1 MKKRETWQ
9 TKIGLIFAAA
19 GNAVGL
25 GNLLRFPSKVAL
37 YGGGAFM
44 VPYFVALFLLGIP
57 LMLIEWVIGRYAGAK
72 GHGSMTG
79 IIGSFFNHSYVSR
92 VLGSIGVSIPVL
104 IVCYYIYIESWTLG
118 FAFLSLFG
126 QMPEPV
132 QSPDYKTAME
142 PYISF
147 FKDYTKPSYIDLGFL
162 VITQPSLTAL
172 VFLVITLAI
181 NWVILQRG
189 IVKGI
194 ELTAKYGLPLLILM
208 GIFLGFVS
216 LSMNGWKG
224 VEGLLFIY
232 TPDFSKLSDPQ
243 VWLEASGQ
251 IFFTLSL
258 GMGAIATYAS
268 YVKRNEDVVKT
279 GLWTAGLNEFI
290 EVVIGASIAIPAAF
304 AVFGA
309 LAVPELAKEGTFR
322 IGFMSMPAILMSLPL
337 GSLLSAVWFFLLFI
351 AALTSSLA
359 LTQPLVALLE
369 DEMRWSHSKAVNVS
383 MLVVSAGAFLSAF
396 VPGFIDDVDFWA
408 GTFMLLFFGLLE
420 IIIFVWIFGVNNF
433 HRELNTN
440 SFIKIPKALV
450 YFFAVVSP
458 AFLIILLYFWGVTK
472 LPQVLSQTEPGVLI
486 ARAFVIFV
494 LVLIA
499 FFSVESR
506 RRYLAGPHM

>member
-1 MKKRETWQ
+1 MKRETWQ

-19 GNAVGL
+19 GNAIGL

-79 IIGSFFNHSYVSR
+79 IIGSFFNHSYGSR

-126 QMPEPV
+126 QMPQPV

-142 PYISF
+142 PYVSF
-147 FKDYTKPSYIDLGFL
+147 FNNYMKPSNIDLGFL
-162 VITQPSLTAL
+162 EIIRPSLTAL

-268 YVKRNEDVVKT
+268 YVERNEDVVKA
-279 GLWTAGLNEFI
+279 GLLTAGLNEFV

-337 GSLLSAVWFFLLFI
+337 GSLLSTVWFFLLFI

-369 DEMRWSHSKAVNVS
+369 DEMRWDHSKAVNVS
-383 MLVVSAGAFLSAF
+383 MLLVSAGAFLSAF

-408 GTFMLLFFGLLE
+408 GTLMLLFFGLLE
-420 IIIFVWIFGVNNF
+420 IIIFVWVFGVHNF

-458 AFLIILLYFWGVTK
+458 AFLVILLHFWGVTK

>member
-1 MKKRETWQ
+1 MKRKRETWQ

-79 IIGSFFNHSYVSR
+79 IIGSFFNHSYGSR

-118 FAFLSLFG
+118 FAFLSLLG
-126 QMPEPV
+126 KMPEPV

-142 PYISF
+142 PYVSF
-147 FKDYTKPSYIDLGFL
+147 FKEYTKPS
-162 VITQPSLTAL
+162 LTAI
-172 VFLVITLAI
+172 VFLIITLAI

-194 ELTAKYGLPLLILM
+194 ELTAKYGLPLLLLM
-208 GIFLGFVS
+208 GIFLSFVS

-232 TPDFSKLSDPQ
+232 TPDFSRLSDPQ

-268 YVKRNEDVVKT
+268 YVKRNEDVVKA

-369 DEMRWSHSKAVNVS
+369 DEMRWSHSKAVNLS
-383 MLVVSAGAFLSAF
+383 MLLVSGGAFLSAF

-420 IIIFVWIFGVNNF
+420 IIIFVWVFGVNNF

-440 SFIKIPKALV
+440 SFIRIPKALV

-458 AFLIILLYFWGVTK
+458 AFLVILLYFWGVTK

>member
-1 MKKRETWQ
+1 MRRENWKTRV
-9 TKIGLIFAAA
+9 GLIFAAA
-19 GNAVGL
+19 GNAIGL

-44 VPYFVALFLLGIP
+44 IPYFAAFLLLGLP
-57 LMLIEWVIGRYAGAK
+57 LMLIEWVIGRYAGSK

-79 IIGSFFNHSYVSR
+79 IIGSFFNHSYGSR
-92 VLGSIGVSIPVL
+92 VLGSIGVSIPIL

-118 FAFLSLFG
+118 FAFLSFFG
-126 QMPEPV
+126 QMPQLV
-132 QSPDYKTAME
+132 QSTNYKVAME
-142 PYISF
+142 PYLSF
-147 FKDYTKPSYIDLGFL
+147 YKYYTEPSTLAI
-162 VITQPSLTAL
+162 
-172 VFLVITLAI
+172 VFLIITLAI
-181 NWVILQRG
+181 NWFILQRG

-208 GIFLGFVS
+208 GLFLSLVS

-224 VEGLLFIY
+224 LEGLLFIY
-232 TPDFSKLSDPQ
+232 TPDFSRLSDPH
-243 VWLEASGQ
+243 VWVEASGQ

-268 YVKRNEDVVKT
+268 YVKRNEDVVKA
-279 GLWTAGLNEFI
+279 GLMTAGLNEFV
-290 EVVIGASIAIPAAF
+290 EVIIGASIAIPAAF

-322 IGFMSMPAILMSLPL
+322 IGFITMPAILMSLPL
-337 GSLLSAVWFFLLFI
+337 GSLLSAVWFLLLFI

-359 LTQPLVALLE
+359 LIQPMVALLE
-369 DEMRWSHSKAVNVS
+369 DEMRWNHSKAVNVS
-383 MLVVSAGAFLSAF
+383 MILVSGGAFLSAF

-408 GTFMLLFFGLLE
+408 GTLMLLFFGLLE
-420 IIIFVWIFGVNNF
+420 IIIFVWIFGVHNF

-440 SFIKIPKALV
+440 TFIRIPKFLV
-450 YFFAVVSP
+450 YFFAIASP
-458 AFLIILLYFWGVTK
+458 VYLVLLLYFWGIVK
-472 LPQVLSQTEPGVLI
+472 LPQVLSQADPGVLI

-494 LVLIA
+494 LLLIA
-499 FFSVESR
+499 FLSVESR

>member
-1 MKKRETWQ
+1 MKRETWK
-9 TKIGLIFAAA
+9 TKVGLIFAAA

-44 VPYFVALFLLGIP
+44 IPYFVALFLLGIP

-79 IIGSFFNHSYVSR
+79 IIGSFFNHSYGSR
-92 VLGSIGVSIPVL
+92 VLGSIGVSIPTL

-118 FAFLSLFG
+118 FAFMSLLG

-132 QSPDYKTAME
+132 VSDDPRIAME
-142 PYISF
+142 PFVSF
-147 FKDYTKPSYIDLGFL
+147 YKDYTEPSPIA
-162 VITQPSLTAL
+162 V
-172 VFLVITLAI
+172 VFLIITLII

-194 ELTAKYGLPLLILM
+194 ELTAKYGLPILIAM
-208 GIFLGFVS
+208 GLFLGIVS

-224 VEGLLFIY
+224 LEGLLFIY
-232 TPDFSKLSDPQ
+232 KPDFSKLTDPQ

-268 YVKRNEDVVKT
+268 YVKKNEDVVKA
-279 GLWTAGLNEFI
+279 GLYTAGINEFV

-309 LAVPELAKEGTFR
+309 MSVPELAKEGTFR
-322 IGFMSMPAILMSLPL
+322 LGFITMPAILMSLPI

-369 DEMRWSHSKAVNVS
+369 DEMRWSHAKAVNVS
-383 MLVVSAGAFLSAF
+383 MIIVSFGAFLSAY
-396 VPGFIDDVDFWA
+396 VKGFIDDVDFWA

-420 IIIFVWIFGVNNF
+420 IIVFVWIFGVHNF
-433 HRELNTN
+433 YKEINTN
-440 SFIKIPKALV
+440 SFIKIPKGLI
-450 YFFAVVSP
+450 YFYAVVSP
-458 AFLIILLYFWGVTK
+458 LFLVLLLYFWGIVQ
-472 LPQVLSQTEPGVLI
+472 LPKVLSQTDPDVLI
-486 ARAFVIFV
+486 SRAFVIFII
-494 LVLIA
+494 LLIA
-499 FFSVESR
+499 FFSIESR
-506 RRYLAGPHM
+506 RRYLSGPHM

>member
-1 MKKRETWQ
+1 MKRETWQ

-79 IIGSFFNHSYVSR
+79 IIGSFFNHSYGSR

-118 FAFLSLFG
+118 FAFLSLLG
-126 QMPEPV
+126 RMPGPV

-142 PYISF
+142 PYVSF
-147 FKDYTKPSYIDLGFL
+147 FKEYTQSSYIDLGFL

-194 ELTAKYGLPLLILM
+194 ELTAKYGLPLLLLM

-268 YVKRNEDVVKT
+268 YVKRNEDVVKA

-440 SFIKIPKALV
+440 SFIKIPKTLV

-472 LPQVLSQTEPGVLI
+472 LPQVLSQTEPSVLI
-486 ARAFVIFV
+486 SRAFVIFV

-506 RRYLAGPHM
+506 RRYLAGPHI

>member
-1 MKKRETWQ
+1 MKRETWQ

-79 IIGSFFNHSYVSR
+79 IIGSFFNHSYGSR

-118 FAFLSLFG
+118 FAFLSLLG
-126 QMPEPV
+126 KMPEPV
-132 QSPDYKTAME
+132 QSSDYKTAME

-147 FKDYTKPSYIDLGFL
+147 FKEYTQASNIDLGFL
-162 VITQPSLTAL
+162 TITQPSLIAL

-194 ELTAKYGLPLLILM
+194 ELTAKYGLPLLVLM

-232 TPDFSKLSDPQ
+232 TPDFSRLSDPQ

-268 YVKRNEDVVKT
+268 YVKRNEDVVKA

-322 IGFMSMPAILMSLPL
+322 IGFMSMPAILMSLPF

-433 HRELNTN
+433 YRELNTN

-458 AFLIILLYFWGVTK
+458 AFLVILLYFWGVTK

-494 LVLIA
+494 IVLIA

>member
-1 MKKRETWQ
+1 MKRETWQ

-79 IIGSFFNHSYVSR
+79 IIGSFFNHSYGSR

-126 QMPEPV
+126 QMPQPV

-147 FKDYTKPSYIDLGFL
+147 FKEYTQASNIDLGFL
-162 VITQPSLTAL
+162 TITQPSLIAL
-172 VFLVITLAI
+172 VFLVITLVI

-268 YVKRNEDVVKT
+268 YVKRNEDVVKA
-279 GLWTAGLNEFI
+279 GLSTAGLNEFV

-322 IGFMSMPAILMSLPL
+322 IGFMTMPAILMSLPL
-337 GSLLSAVWFFLLFI
+337 GSLLSTVWFFLLFI

-420 IIIFVWIFGVNNF
+420 IIIFVWVFGVHNF

-458 AFLIILLYFWGVTK
+458 VFLVILLYFWGVTK

>member
-1 MKKRETWQ
+1 MKRETWQ

-19 GNAVGL
+19 GNAIGL

-79 IIGSFFNHSYVSR
+79 IIGSFFNHSYGSR

-118 FAFLSLFG
+118 FAFLSLLG
-126 QMPEPV
+126 KMPQPV

-142 PYISF
+142 PYVSF
-147 FKDYTKPSYIDLGFL
+147 FKDYTKPSHIDLGFL

-208 GIFLGFVS
+208 GLFLGFVS

-232 TPDFSKLSDPQ
+232 TPDFSKLSDRQ

-268 YVKRNEDVVKT
+268 YVKRNEDVVKA
-279 GLWTAGLNEFI
+279 GLWTAGLNEFV

-322 IGFMSMPAILMSLPL
+322 LGFMTMPAILMSLPL
-337 GSLLSAVWFFLLFI
+337 GSLLSTVWFFLLFI

-369 DEMRWSHSKAVNVS
+369 DEMRWDHSEAVNVS
-383 MLVVSAGAFLSAF
+383 MLLVSAGAFLSAF

-408 GTFMLLFFGLLE
+408 GTLMLLFFGLLE
-420 IIIFVWIFGVNNF
+420 IIIFVWVFGVNNF

-458 AFLIILLYFWGVTK
+458 AFLIILLYFWGVTE

>member
-1 MKKRETWQ
+1 MKRETWQ

-79 IIGSFFNHSYVSR
+79 IIGSFFNHSYGSR

-126 QMPEPV
+126 QMPQPV

-147 FKDYTKPSYIDLGFL
+147 FKEYTQASNIDLGFL
-162 VITQPSLTAL
+162 TITQPSLIAL
-172 VFLVITLAI
+172 VFLVITLVI
-181 NWVILQRG
+181 NWVILHRG

-279 GLWTAGLNEFI
+279 GLWTAGLNEFV

-322 IGFMSMPAILMSLPL
+322 IGFMTMPAILMSLPL
-337 GSLLSAVWFFLLFI
+337 GSLLSTVWFFLLFI

-420 IIIFVWIFGVNNF
+420 IIIFVWVFGVHNF

-458 AFLIILLYFWGVTK
+458 AFLVILLYFWGVTK

>member
-1 MKKRETWQ
+1 MKRETWQ

-79 IIGSFFNHSYVSR
+79 IIGSFFNHSYGSR

-142 PYISF
+142 PYVSF
-147 FKDYTKPSYIDLGFL
+147 FKNYTQSSHVDLGFL
-162 VITQPSLTAL
+162 TIIQPSLTAL
-172 VFLVITLAI
+172 VFLVITLVI

-279 GLWTAGLNEFI
+279 GLWTAGLNEFV

-322 IGFMSMPAILMSLPL
+322 IGFMTMPAILMSLPL
-337 GSLLSAVWFFLLFI
+337 GSLLSTVWFFLLFI

-420 IIIFVWIFGVNNF
+420 IIIFVWVFGVHNF

-458 AFLIILLYFWGVTK
+458 AFLVILLYFWGVTK

>member
-1 MKKRETWQ
+1 MKRETWQ

-19 GNAVGL
+19 GNAIGL

-79 IIGSFFNHSYVSR
+79 IIGSFFNHSYGSR

-126 QMPEPV
+126 QMPQPV
-132 QSPDYKTAME
+132 QSPDYKAVME
-142 PYISF
+142 PYVSF
-147 FKDYTKPSYIDLGFL
+147 FKSYTQPSYIDLGFL
-162 VITQPSLTAL
+162 VIIQPSLTTL
-172 VFLVITLAI
+172 IFLVITLAI

-232 TPDFSKLSDPQ
+232 TPDFSKLWDPQ

-279 GLWTAGLNEFI
+279 GLWTAGLNEFV

-322 IGFMSMPAILMSLPL
+322 IGFMTMPAILMSLPL
-337 GSLLSAVWFFLLFI
+337 GSLLSTVWFFLLFI

-383 MLVVSAGAFLSAF
+383 MLLVSAGAFLSAF

-408 GTFMLLFFGLLE
+408 GTLMLLFFGLLE
-420 IIIFVWIFGVNNF
+420 IIIFVWVFGVHNF

-440 SFIKIPKALV
+440 SFIKIPKSLV

-458 AFLIILLYFWGVTK
+458 VFLIILLYFWGVTK
-472 LPQVLSQTEPGVLI
+472 LPEVLSQTEPGVLI

>member
-1 MKKRETWQ
+1 MKRETWQ

-19 GNAVGL
+19 GNAIGL

-44 VPYFVALFLLGIP
+44 VPYFVALFLLGLP

-79 IIGSFFNHSYVSR
+79 IIGSFFNHSYGSR
-92 VLGSIGVSIPVL
+92 VLGSIGVSIPIL

-126 QMPEPV
+126 QMPQPV

-142 PYISF
+142 PYVSF
-147 FKDYTKPSYIDLGFL
+147 FKEYTESSYIDLGFL
-162 VITQPSLTAL
+162 VIIQPSLTAL

-194 ELTAKYGLPLLILM
+194 ELTAKYGLPLLIIM

-268 YVKRNEDVVKT
+268 YVKRNEDVVKA
-279 GLWTAGLNEFI
+279 GLWTAGLNEFV
-290 EVVIGASIAIPAAF
+290 EVFIGASIAIPAAF

-322 IGFMSMPAILMSLPL
+322 LGFMTMPAILMSLPL
-337 GSLLSAVWFFLLFI
+337 GSLLSTVWFFLLFI

-383 MLVVSAGAFLSAF
+383 MLLVSAGAFLSAF

-408 GTFMLLFFGLLE
+408 GTLMLLFFGLLE
-420 IIIFVWIFGVNNF
+420 IIIFVWVFGVHNF

-440 SFIKIPKALV
+440 SFIKIPKSLV

-458 AFLIILLYFWGVTK
+458 VFLVILLYFWGVTK
-472 LPQVLSQTEPGVLI
+472 LPEVLSQTEPGVLI

>member
-1 MKKRETWQ
+1 MKRETWQ

-57 LMLIEWVIGRYAGAK
+57 LMLIEWVIGRYAGTK

-79 IIGSFFNHSYVSR
+79 IIGSFFNHSYRSR
-92 VLGSIGVSIPVL
+92 VLGSIGVSIPIL

-126 QMPEPV
+126 QMPQPV

-142 PYISF
+142 PYVSF
-147 FKDYTKPSYIDLGFL
+147 FKDHTKPSDIDLGFL
-162 VITQPSLTAL
+162 VIIQPSLTTL

-279 GLWTAGLNEFI
+279 GLWTAGLNEFV

-322 IGFMSMPAILMSLPL
+322 LGFMTMPAILMSLPL

-369 DEMRWSHSKAVNVS
+369 DEMRWDHSKAVNVS
-383 MLVVSAGAFLSAF
+383 MLLVSAGAFLSAF
-396 VPGFIDDVDFWA
+396 VKGFIDDVDFWA
-408 GTFMLLFFGLLE
+408 GTLMLLFFGLLE
-420 IIIFVWIFGVNNF
+420 IIIFVWVFGVHNF

-458 AFLIILLYFWGVTK
+458 VFLVILLYFWGVTK

-486 ARAFVIFV
+486 ARAFIIFV

-499 FFSVESR
+499 FFSAESR

>member
-1 MKKRETWQ
+1 MRRENWKTRV
-9 TKIGLIFAAA
+9 GLIFAAA
-19 GNAVGL
+19 GNAIGL

-44 VPYFVALFLLGIP
+44 IPYFVALLLLGLP
-57 LMLIEWVIGRYAGAK
+57 LMLIEWVIGRYAGSK

-79 IIGSFFNHSYVSR
+79 IIGSFFNHSYGSR
-92 VLGSIGVSIPVL
+92 VLGSIGVSIPIL

-126 QMPEPV
+126 QMPKLV
-132 QSPDYKTAME
+132 QSTNYKVAME
-142 PYISF
+142 PYLSF
-147 FKDYTKPSYIDLGFL
+147 YKYYTEPSTLAI
-162 VITQPSLTAL
+162 
-172 VFLVITLAI
+172 VFLIITLAI
-181 NWVILQRG
+181 NWFILQRG

-194 ELTAKYGLPLLILM
+194 ELTAKYGLPLLVLM
-208 GIFLGFVS
+208 GLFLSLVS

-224 VEGLLFIY
+224 LEGLLFIY
-232 TPDFSKLSDPQ
+232 TPDFSRLSDPH
-243 VWLEASGQ
+243 VWVEASGQ

-268 YVKRNEDVVKT
+268 YVKRNEDVVKA
-279 GLWTAGLNEFI
+279 GLMTAGLNEFV
-290 EVVIGASIAIPAAF
+290 EVIIGASIAIPAAF

-322 IGFMSMPAILMSLPL
+322 IGFITMPAILMSLPL
-337 GSLLSAVWFFLLFI
+337 GSLLSAVWFLLLFI

-359 LTQPLVALLE
+359 LIQPMVALLE
-369 DEMRWSHSKAVNVS
+369 DEMKWNHSKAVNVS
-383 MLVVSAGAFLSAF
+383 MILVSGGAFLSAF

-408 GTFMLLFFGLLE
+408 GTLMLLFFGLLE
-420 IIIFVWIFGVNNF
+420 IIIFVWVFGVHNF

-440 SFIKIPKALV
+440 TFIRIPKFLV
-450 YFFAVVSP
+450 YFFAIASP
-458 AFLIILLYFWGVTK
+458 VYLVLLLYFWGIVK
-472 LPQVLSQTEPGVLI
+472 LPQVLSQADPGVLI

-494 LVLIA
+494 LLLIA
-499 FFSVESR
+499 FLSVESR

>member
-1 MKKRETWQ
+1 
-9 TKIGLIFAAA
+9 
-19 GNAVGL
+19 
-25 GNLLRFPSKVAL
+25 
-37 YGGGAFM
+37 
-44 VPYFVALFLLGIP
+44 
-57 LMLIEWVIGRYAGAK
+57 
-72 GHGSMTG
+72 
-79 IIGSFFNHSYVSR
+79 
-92 VLGSIGVSIPVL
+92 
-104 IVCYYIYIESWTLG
+104 
-118 FAFLSLFG
+118 
-126 QMPEPV
+126 
-132 QSPDYKTAME
+132 
-142 PYISF
+142 
-147 FKDYTKPSYIDLGFL
+147 
-162 VITQPSLTAL
+162 
-172 VFLVITLAI
+172 
-181 NWVILQRG
+181 
-189 IVKGI
+189 
-194 ELTAKYGLPLLILM
+194 M

-232 TPDFSKLSDPQ
+232 TPDFSRLSDPQ

-268 YVKRNEDVVKT
+268 YVKRNEDVVKA
-279 GLWTAGLNEFI
+279 GLWTAGLNEFV

-322 IGFMSMPAILMSLPL
+322 LGFMTMPAILMSLPL
-337 GSLLSAVWFFLLFI
+337 GSLLSTVWFFLLFI

-359 LTQPLVALLE
+359 LIQPLVALLE

-383 MLVVSAGAFLSAF
+383 MLLVSAGAFLSAF
-396 VPGFIDDVDFWA
+396 VKGFIDDVDFWA
-408 GTFMLLFFGLLE
+408 GTLMLLFFGLLE
-420 IIIFVWIFGVNNF
+420 IIIFVWVFGVHNF

-440 SFIKIPKALV
+440 SFIKIPKSLV

-458 AFLIILLYFWGVTK
+458 VFLVILLYFWGVTK
-472 LPQVLSQTEPGVLI
+472 LPEVLSQTEPGVLI

>member
-1 MKKRETWQ
+1 MKRETWR

-44 VPYFVALFLLGIP
+44 VPYFVALLLLGIP

-440 SFIKIPKALV
+440 SFIRIPKALV

>member
-1 MKKRETWQ
+1 MKRETWQ

-79 IIGSFFNHSYVSR
+79 IIGSFFNHSYGSR

-118 FAFLSLFG
+118 FAFLSLLG
-126 QMPEPV
+126 KMPQPV

-142 PYISF
+142 PYVSF
-147 FKDYTKPSYIDLGFL
+147 FKEYTQASNIDLGFL
-162 VITQPSLTAL
+162 TITQPSLIAL

-268 YVKRNEDVVKT
+268 YVKRNEDVVKA
-279 GLWTAGLNEFI
+279 GLSTAGLNEFV

-322 IGFMSMPAILMSLPL
+322 IGFMTMPAILMSLPL
-337 GSLLSAVWFFLLFI
+337 GSLLSTVWFFLLFI

-420 IIIFVWIFGVNNF
+420 IIIFVWVFGVHNF

-458 AFLIILLYFWGVTK
+458 AFLVILLYFWGVTK

>member
-1 MKKRETWQ
+1 MKREIWR
-9 TKIGLIFAAA
+9 TKAGLIFAAA
-19 GNAVGL
+19 GNAIGL

-44 VPYFVALFLLGIP
+44 IPYFVALFLIGIP

-79 IIGSFFNHSYVSR
+79 IIGSFFNHSYGSR
-92 VLGSIGVSIPVL
+92 VLGSIGVSIPIL

-118 FAFLSLFG
+118 FAFFSLFG
-126 QMPEPV
+126 QMPQPV
-132 QSPDYKTAME
+132 VSEDPKTAMA
-142 PYISF
+142 PFVDF
-147 FKDYTKPSYIDLGFL
+147 FKGYTAPSAWAVF
-162 VITQPSLTAL
+162 
-172 VFLVITLAI
+172 FLVITLLI
-181 NWVILQRG
+181 NWIILQRG
-189 IVKGI
+189 IAKGI
-194 ELTAKYGLPLLILM
+194 ELTAKYGLPLLMMM
-208 GIFLGFVS
+208 GVFLGFVS
-216 LSMNGWKG
+216 LSMNGWRG
-224 VEGLLFIY
+224 LDGLLFIY
-232 TPDFSKLSDPQ
+232 TPDFSRLTDPQ

-268 YVKRNEDVVKT
+268 YVKKNEDVVKA
-279 GLWTAGLNEFI
+279 GLYTAGLNEFV

-322 IGFMSMPAILMSLPL
+322 LGFMTMPAILMSLPM
-337 GSLLSAVWFFLLFI
+337 GSLLSTVWFFLLFI

-359 LTQPLVALLE
+359 LIQPLVALLE
-369 DEMRWSHSKAVNVS
+369 DEMRWSHAKAVNVS
-383 MLVVSAGAFLSAF
+383 MLLVSFGAFLSAF

-408 GTFMLLFFGLLE
+408 GTLMLLFFGLLE
-420 IIIFVWIFGVNNF
+420 IIIFVWIFGVHNF

-440 SFIKIPKALV
+440 SFLKIPKGLV
-450 YFFAVVSP
+450 YFYAVVSP
-458 AFLIILLYFWGVTK
+458 VFLVILLYFWGVVQ
-472 LPQVLSQTEPGVLI
+472 LPKVLSQMEPNIVI
-486 ARAFVIFV
+486 SRAFVIFMI
-494 LVLIA
+494 LLIA

>member
-1 MKKRETWQ
+1 MKRETWR

-79 IIGSFFNHSYVSR
+79 IIGSFFNHSYGSR

-118 FAFLSLFG
+118 FAFLSLLG
-126 QMPEPV
+126 QMPQPV

-142 PYISF
+142 PYVSF
-147 FKDYTKPSYIDLGFL
+147 FKEYIKPSNIDLGFL
-162 VITQPSLTAL
+162 TIVQPSLTAL

-194 ELTAKYGLPLLILM
+194 ELTAKYGLPVLILM

-268 YVKRNEDVVKT
+268 YVKRNEDVVKA

-420 IIIFVWIFGVNNF
+420 IIIFVWVFGVNNF

-440 SFIKIPKALV
+440 SFIRIPKALV

-486 ARAFVIFV
+486 ARAFVVFV

>member
-1 MKKRETWQ
+1 MKRETWQ

-79 IIGSFFNHSYVSR
+79 IIGSFFNHSYGSR

-126 QMPEPV
+126 QMPQPV

-147 FKDYTKPSYIDLGFL
+147 FKEYTQASNIDLGFL
-162 VITQPSLTAL
+162 TITQPSLIAL
-172 VFLVITLAI
+172 VFLVITLVI

-268 YVKRNEDVVKT
+268 YVKRNEDVVKA
-279 GLWTAGLNEFI
+279 GLSTAGLNEFV

-322 IGFMSMPAILMSLPL
+322 IGFMTMPAILMSLPL
-337 GSLLSAVWFFLLFI
+337 GSLLSTVWFFLLFI

-420 IIIFVWIFGVNNF
+420 IIIFVWVFGVHNF

-458 AFLIILLYFWGVTK
+458 AFLVILLYFWGVTK

>member
-1 MKKRETWQ
+1 
-9 TKIGLIFAAA
+9 
-19 GNAVGL
+19 
-25 GNLLRFPSKVAL
+25 
-37 YGGGAFM
+37 
-44 VPYFVALFLLGIP
+44 
-57 LMLIEWVIGRYAGAK
+57 MLIEWVIGRYAGAK

-79 IIGSFFNHSYVSR
+79 IIGSFFNHSYGSR

-118 FAFLSLFG
+118 FAFLSLLG
-126 QMPEPV
+126 RMPQPV

-142 PYISF
+142 PYVSF
-147 FKDYTKPSYIDLGFL
+147 FKEYTKPSNIDLGFL

-232 TPDFSKLSDPQ
+232 TPDFSRLSDPQ

-268 YVKRNEDVVKT
+268 YVKRNEDVVKA
-279 GLWTAGLNEFI
+279 GLWTAGLNEFV

-322 IGFMSMPAILMSLPL
+322 IGFMTMPAILMSLPL
-337 GSLLSAVWFFLLFI
+337 GSLLSTVWFFLLFI

-383 MLVVSAGAFLSAF
+383 MLLVSAGAFLSAF

-408 GTFMLLFFGLLE
+408 GTLMLLFFGLLE
-420 IIIFVWIFGVNNF
+420 IIIFVWVFGVHNF

-458 AFLIILLYFWGVTK
+458 VFLIILLYFWGVTK

-486 ARAFVIFV
+486 ARAFVILV